1 MAVLDRLAVV
11 VEFKSAAVSWLSRYG
26 TILALILLILFN
38 LAFTANFATW
48 QTLNINLTQVS
59 TILIVAIGMTLVIG
73 SGGIDLS
80 VGSLM
85 AISGAIAPLIF
96 LNHIVQLPNIYVGV
110 ALAFTLPVLL
120 AGLFGFFNGWL
131 ITRYKVQPI
140 VATLILF
147 IAGRGIAQS
156 FTDSNQVIFTT
167 PEFQF
172 IGLGRLVG
180 VPVQVI
186 IMSVIVATGVWA
198 VGRTIFGKH
207 LLAVGGN
214 EAAARLAGVRVD
226 RIKLQVSS
234 VLDFKVATNP
244 AVVVNNLDWTSPLS
258 AIEFLRDIGKHFSVN
273 QMLSKDSVAN
283 RLEGGISYTEF
294 SYQVLQAFDYL
305 ELYRRYNCTLQLGG
319 SDQWGNIV
327 AGLDLIRRVESGS
340 GHALTVPLL
349 TKADGTKFGKSA
361 GGSIW
366 LDPEMTSPYAF
377 FQYWLNSD
385 DKDVIN
391 FLKLFSFNS
400 RQEIEEIEKEH
411 NENPG
416 ARNAHRALARELTA
430 LIHGEET
437 SARVEEAAK
446 ALFGQGDLNTLDEK
460 TLASALSEL
469 PRVQISSNEE
479 IPTWVDLLAA
489 AGVVD
494 SKSAARRI
502 VKEGGAYLNNEK
514 ISGEDFR
521 LEKSH
526 FLCGKY
532 AVLRKGKRD
541 LAAVELV

>member
-1 MAVLDRLAVV
+1 MSQFLDDLRWRGLIAQTTDEKELA
-11 VEFKSAAVSWLSRYG
+11 AALEKPITLYIGFDPTAPSIHVG
-26 TILALILLILFN
+26 N
-38 LAFTANFATW
+38 L
-48 QTLNINLTQVS
+48 V
-59 TILIVAIGMTLVIG
+59 
-73 SGGIDLS
+73 
-80 VGSLM
+80 
-85 AISGAIAPLIF
+85 
-96 LNHIVQLPNIYVGV
+96 
-110 ALAFTLPVLL
+110 VLL
-120 AGLFGFFNGWL
+120 VLRRFQLAGHH
-131 ITRYKVQPI
+131 PI
-140 VATLILF
+140 A
-147 IAGRGIAQS
+147 
-156 FTDSNQVIFTT
+156 
-167 PEFQF
+167 
-172 IGLGRLVG
+172 LVG
-180 VPVQVI
+180 G
-186 IMSVIVATGVWA
+186 ATGL
-198 VGRTIFGKH
+198 VGDPSGR
-207 LLAVGGN
+207 N
-214 EAAARLAGVRVD
+214 EERSLNSSEIVEQWVN

-234 VLDFKVATNP
+234 VLDFKVAANP

-294 SYQVLQAFDYL
+294 SYQVLQAFDFL
-305 ELYRRYNCTLQLGG
+305 ELYRRNKCTLQLGG

-327 AGLDLIRRVESGS
+327 AGLDLIRRVEGGS
-340 GHALTVPLL
+340 GHAVTVPLL
-349 TKADGTKFGKSA
+349 TKADGTKFGKTS
-361 GGSIW
+361 GGSVW

-391 FLKLFSFNS
+391 FLKVFSFKS
-400 RQEIEEIEKEH
+400 RAEIEEIEKEH

-416 ARNAHRALARELTA
+416 ARNAHRALARELTS

-460 TLASALSEL
+460 TLSSALSEL
-469 PRVQISSNEE
+469 PRVQISANEE

-541 LAAVELV
+541 LAAVELG